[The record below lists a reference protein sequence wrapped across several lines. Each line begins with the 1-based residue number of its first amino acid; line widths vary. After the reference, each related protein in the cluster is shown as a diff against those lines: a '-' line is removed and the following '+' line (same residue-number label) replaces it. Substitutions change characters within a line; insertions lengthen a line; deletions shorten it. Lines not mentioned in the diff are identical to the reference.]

1 MAGNGKKWS
10 KGQSGNLKG
19 RPPMDPELR
28 AVSKMSHGYIQQL
41 INKYSA
47 MTRAEVQQKITS
59 HDTPMIECTIASIYV
74 KALQSG
80 DYMRWNA
87 LLDRAIGKVTEQ
99 VEVKNNHTIYSTT
112 FSVDSGALIQQIM
125 DGEEFEKLKG

>member
-1 MAGNGKKWS
+1 
-10 KGQSGNLKG
+10 
-19 RPPMDPELR
+19 MDPELR

-47 MTRAEVQQKITS
+47 MTRAEVQAKITS
-59 HDTPMIECTIASIYV
+59 ADTPMIECTIASIYV

-99 VEVKNNHTIYSTT
+99 LEVKNSHTVYSTT
-112 FSVDSGALIQQIM
+112 FSVDNNLIQTIM
-125 DGEEFEKLKG
+125 DGEEFEKLKGEG